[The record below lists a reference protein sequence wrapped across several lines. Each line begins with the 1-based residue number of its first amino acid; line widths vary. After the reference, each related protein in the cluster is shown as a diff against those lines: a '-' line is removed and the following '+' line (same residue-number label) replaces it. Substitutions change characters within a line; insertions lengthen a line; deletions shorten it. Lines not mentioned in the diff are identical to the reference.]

1 MKRIKAP
8 LLAALL
14 VAGCFPIELDV
25 SKDGRILIPRGEG
38 FFAVDPATGQVT
50 RVHAPAGG
58 QPVFARF
65 SPDGKQILAVTEGGG
80 GAALFGRSGGHNY
93 TVVTVAGG
101 ASRVVFTGSNGTYTC
116 WSPNGEKISL
126 TRVADGK
133 KPPLDENMP
142 ELHIVNAKDGTKKLL
157 ASNVSRLHRWFP
169 DSKAVLVFQIQ
180 SKGKED
186 SLYRGTLSS
195 VDVVSGEGKVLANVV
210 GSRDVFFDLSPDG
223 KTVLFTARAAGIAG
237 SSSSAG
243 KVGAELTPEKNARLF
258 QLTVADGAVKPLIE
272 GVKFAIFSPDGKRVL
287 LGTDEKDSLVTLK
300 VADAGL
306 TTFTEVA
313 TKAAAQ
319 ISGGMGPNTSIY
331 PAWVG
336 NDSVCY
342 LTKVAV
348 YGKAGE
354 NLALMVVGAD
364 GKNPKNLQA
373 VIDSAAIKTVK

>member
-8 LLAALL
+8 LLAAIL

-25 SKDGRILIPRGEG
+25 SKDGRILIAREEG

-65 SPDGKQILAVTEGGG
+65 SPDGRQILAVTEGSG
-80 GAALFGRSGGHNY
+80 GAALFGSSGGHNY
-93 TVVTVAGG
+93 TVVTLADG

-142 ELHIVNAKDGTKKLL
+142 ELHLINAKDGTKKLL
-157 ASNVSRLHRWFP
+157 GANVSRLHRWFP

-180 SKGKED
+180 SKDKKD
-186 SLYRGTLSS
+186 NLYRGTLSS
-195 VDVVSGEGKVLANVV
+195 IDVASGEGKALANVV
-210 GSRDVFFDLSPDG
+210 GSRNVFFDLSPDG
-223 KTVLFTARAAGIAG
+223 TTVLFTARA
-237 SSSSAG
+237 AG
-243 KVGAELTPEKNARLF
+243 KVGAELTPEKKARLF
-258 QLTVADGAVKPLIE
+258 QLTVADGTVKPLNE
-272 GVKFAIFSPDGKRVL
+272 GVKFAVFSPDGKRVL
-287 LGTDEKDSLVTLK
+287 LGTDEKNSLVTLK
-300 VADAGL
+300 VAGADL

-313 TKAAAQ
+313 AKAAAQ
-319 ISGGMGPNTSIY
+319 MSSGMGPNTSIY

-342 LTKVAV
+342 LTKTAV

-354 NLALMVVGAD
+354 NLALTVVGAD

-373 VIDSAAIKTVK
+373 VIDTAALKTVE